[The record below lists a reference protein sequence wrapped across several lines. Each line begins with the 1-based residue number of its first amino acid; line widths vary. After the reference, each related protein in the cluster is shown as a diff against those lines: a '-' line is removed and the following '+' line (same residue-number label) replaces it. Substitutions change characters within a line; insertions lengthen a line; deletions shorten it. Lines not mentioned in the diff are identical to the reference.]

1 MRRTAKLP
9 PGWFYCF
16 NCGKSAKLGPRR
28 PEGSQRFCTPNCRKE
43 FWKHGGVSVLR
54 LREHV
59 RGWIREYLKEMLPG
73 LIAAELKA
81 HFEARDEPT
90 GNHLAFF
97 ESPWEKERRERKE
110 KEQLDKNV
118 NDLLDKPR
126 EWRGDE
132 GDE

>member
-1 MRRTAKLP
+1 MRRIAKLP

-59 RGWIREYLKEMLPG
+59 RGWIREYLKEILPG
-73 LIAAELKA
+73 LIAAELKS
-81 HFEARDEPT
+81 HF
-90 GNHLAFF
+90 
-97 ESPWEKERRERKE
+97 
-110 KEQLDKNV
+110 EQLDKNV
-118 NDLLDKPR
+118 NDLLADKAR